1 MEWNAVINNFTLP
14 LDAPYSISIIC
25 WSTISLPQHANA
37 NGSGKRFCQLN
48 CMVNTNCQN
57 KTFTTEVA
65 ILVALMLNR
74 GPFWPGSSN
83 GYRPASPMSRP
94 WLGPKNWQTNKAC
107 SHCRS
112 HNWLKIPL
120 FRSIPLFWMVLC
132 SSMLLFPF
140 FWIIKFRGVL
150 HERKGDLMILHSN
163 ADENGALTFKGG
175 AFVWKEWARLQF
187 QCRGVINLD
196 FLIDREGS
204 MAWCRRKKKL
214 L

>member
-1 MEWNAVINNFTLP
+1 
-14 LDAPYSISIIC
+14 
-25 WSTISLPQHANA
+25 
-37 NGSGKRFCQLN
+37 
-48 CMVNTNCQN
+48 
-57 KTFTTEVA
+57 
-65 ILVALMLNR
+65 
-74 GPFWPGSSN
+74 
-83 GYRPASPMSRP
+83 
-94 WLGPKNWQTNKAC
+94 
-107 SHCRS
+107 
-112 HNWLKIPL
+112 
-120 FRSIPLFWMVLC
+120 
-132 SSMLLFPF
+132 MLLFPF

-196 FLIDREGS
+196 FLIDGEGI